1 MKNWKCI
8 FEAQKGHPHYHEPN
22 FNRTVEVV
30 VSAKF
35 KQEARKLAD
44 AELVLFDNQWF
55 IKYRVPI
62 IEQATDLERQNY
74 LNKRERLVKSNAQLS
89 DLSNESATS
98 NDSNDVYQPAPDQQ
112 DASIRVYEFPIC
124 EPWAVRVGTA
134 SMQDNNREYYGYS
147 VLILDRSNKD
157 APTIG
162 NIAHM
167 ISISFETETA
177 ALLAGLRQA
186 VNLMQQSNLLGHSQ
200 TDSMRIVKGYCTLTG
215 GELADRY
222 VTTISKLTE
231 AEVEPPKNGQPE
243 PPADEKAANDVQKTD
258 NLDRGTG
265 IQPEDETGVS
275 KGSYLDTGDDKPNHT
290 DQPPHADLDI
300 KPSLTQ
306 DEEEKQIAALNDELN
321 ALQVGQTIIKD
332 GLPNWLYHRCIGY
345 SSTNLKEELISSQYR
360 HNLETGEI
368 EREPKHCFI
377 FGNFIHTLL
386 LQPEL
391 ITKEYA
397 FEQELPDGGYTTLES
412 MKEAIRLY
420 NEKTGDKVAVSG
432 TKAELAARIREYIN
446 DKAVFKHELDEQ
458 WQAEV
463 EQGKLPV
470 SLDDAKRA
478 QRIMRSMQTNPAIRN
493 WYNIKRDGIICER
506 SYFTKVLVDVD
517 GQPVEMILKAR
528 LDKEIGQLI
537 VDTKT
542 IELRLDVKKEDAL
555 SYINKEIERRGY
567 HLSAA
572 HYLALTQ
579 KRSFFWIFHNK
590 TLGCEWEIVI
600 EAGNEHLQLGHF
612 ERNKALKSI
621 ARSMLTNQ
629 YLPSITQPLDIN
641 KKPIPL
647 VSELSYYARKR
658 LDHFIE
664 QHIAEKEGV
673 THE

>member
-1 MKNWKCI
+1 MKNWICTYT
-8 FEAQKGHPHYHEPN
+8 AQKRHPRNAEKDFTP
-22 FNRTVEVV
+22 TITVV
-30 VSAKF
+30 VTCKF
-35 KQEARKLAD
+35 KKEARQLAD
-44 AELVLFDNQWF
+44 QERLLYDSSPCWHA
-55 IKYRVPI
+55 PS
-62 IEQATDLERQNY
+62 IEQATDLELQAYQYR
-74 LNKRERLVKSNAQLS
+74 K
-89 DLSNESATS
+89 SATS
-98 NDSNDVYQPAPDQQ
+98 IDSSNNKLSGDKPNDVYQPAPDQQ
-112 DASIRVYEFPIC
+112 DAPIRVFEFPVC

-134 SMQDNNREYYGYS
+134 SMLDHGKEYYGYS

-167 ISISFETETA
+167 ISMSFETETA

-186 VNLMQQSNLLGHSQ
+186 VNLMQQSNLLGHNQ
-200 TDSMRIVKGYCTLTG
+200 TDSIRIIKGYCTLTG

-222 VTTISKLTE
+222 VATISKSTETE
-231 AEVEPPKNGQPE
+231 AEPPQDGQFRSPEDKKTETDNGE
-243 PPADEKAANDVQKTD
+243 LQKTD
-258 NLDRGTG
+258 DLEIGTE
-265 IQPEDETGVS
+265 IQPKDETSVIKDHS
-275 KGSYLDTGDDKPNHT
+275 LDTGDNKPKHT
-290 DQPPHADLDI
+290 VQPPHANLDI

-412 MKEAIRLY
+412 MKDALRLY
-420 NEKTGDKVAVSG
+420 NKKNGDKVAVSG
-432 TKAELAARIREYIN
+432 TKAELATRIREYIN

-463 EQGKLPV
+463 ERGKLPV

-478 QRIMRSMQTNPAIRN
+478 QRIMRSMQTNPAICN

-506 SYFTKVLVDVD
+506 SYFTKVLVEID
-517 GQPVEMILKAR
+517 GQSVEMILKAR

-590 TLGCEWEIVI
+590 TLGCEWEVVI
-600 EAGNEHLQLGHF
+600 EAGSEHLQLGHF
-612 ERNKALKSI
+612 ERDKALKSI

-629 YLPSITQPLDIN
+629 YLPSITQPRDVN
-641 KKPIPL
+641 NKPIPL

-664 QHIAEKEGV
+664 QHIAEKEGE